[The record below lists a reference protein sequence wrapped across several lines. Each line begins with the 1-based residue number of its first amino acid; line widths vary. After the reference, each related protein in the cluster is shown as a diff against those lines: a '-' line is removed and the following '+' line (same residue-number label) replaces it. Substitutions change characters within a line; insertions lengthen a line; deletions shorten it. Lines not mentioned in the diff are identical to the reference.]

1 MKPLSQRV
9 SFLLSLAVDGN
20 LDEAQQ
26 RELEEALASHP
37 DIARE
42 LRASKALKGLLQ
54 GRRTVPP
61 DPYFWTRLSQA
72 LDERKEEEKNLLPFP
87 RKYLPVA
94 SAVGI
99 LAFVALGVTLF
110 VQRGP
115 LLQYLSEQSAV
126 VQDVYESSILKGAVM
141 PLFANIGNDDVLQYA
156 LFGTLPLDKE
166 SETALRV
173 DEGSADGYRI
183 EVGLTGEQVRP
194 KVTVH
199 ELLEEL
205 RPTAGQAVLID
216 SVLGE
221 ARKRIEQAVF
231 YSENNALAIDPELTR
246 LNRVVLTRIAAVL
259 APAQRERFD
268 RFLED
273 RNSSYAI
280 AAGDHET
287 IAPPEP
293 PMTAIPR
300 QHSKDFIVITSD
312 SFAVAELNFNIDSIV
327 RPGTMT
333 RVRIPDM
340 ERKLEMLVR
349 SRAVRAPAVHQS
361 KSFSR
366 SPVRVVGEADLI
378 KIELDAEFMA
388 KEAEGLQVIAQ
399 PRGQRDK
406 FFRFEYRT
414 GVEGAAPVTP
424 GAPEA
429 PAGVRGQ
436 LDSMMRQ
443 LQREQETQVRE
454 LMRMDSVFQQRTQ
467 SRPRKQSSGVWVDS
481 LKQDR

>member
-9 SFLLSLAVDGN
+9 SLLLSLAVDGN
-20 LDEAQQ
+20 LDELQKK
-26 RELEEALASHP
+26 EFEEILASNP
-37 DIARE
+37 EVARE
-42 LRASKALKGLLQ
+42 LRERKAVKALLQ
-54 GRRTVPP
+54 ARRTIPP
-61 DPYFWTRLSQA
+61 NPYFWTRLSTA
-72 LDERKEEEKNLLPFP
+72 IEAKKEEEKNLLPFP
-87 RKYLPVA
+87 RKYLPIA
-94 SAVGI
+94 SATGVV
-99 LAFVALGVTLF
+99 AFVALGVTLF
-110 VQRGP
+110 VQREP

-199 ELLEEL
+199 EFLEEL
-205 RPTAGQAVLID
+205 RPSVVQAVMID
-216 SVLGE
+216 SVLGA
-221 ARKRIEQAVF
+221 ARKQIEQSVF

-246 LNRVVLTRIAAVL
+246 LNRVVLTRIASVL

-268 RFLED
+268 KFLET
-273 RNSSYAI
+273 RNASYAI
-280 AAGDHET
+280 AAGSHD
-287 IAPPEP
+287 IPVPPDMPKVHVP
-293 PMTAIPR
+293 PPHR
-300 QHSKDFIVITSD
+300 KDFIVITSD
-312 SFAVAELNFNIDSIV
+312 SFAVAELNFNIDSII
-327 RPGTMT
+327 RPGTMV
-333 RVRIPDM
+333 RARIPDM

-349 SRAVRAPAVHQS
+349 SRAVRVPAMHQS
-361 KSFSR
+361 RTFSR
-366 SPVRVVGEADLI
+366 SPVRVVGETDMI

-388 KEAEGLQVIAQ
+388 REAEELRVVVQ

-414 GVEGAAPVTP
+414 GVEGV
-424 GAPEA
+424 APEIPGSPES
-429 PAGVRGQ
+429 PAGVRGH

-454 LMRMDSVFQQRTQ
+454 LMRMDSVFQHRTQ

-481 LKQDR
+481 LK

>member
-9 SFLLSLAVDGN
+9 SLLLSLAVDGT
-20 LDEAQQ
+20 LDEAQK
-26 RELEEALASHP
+26 RELEEVLASHP
-37 DIARE
+37 HIARE
-42 LRASKALKGLLQ
+42 LQERKALKDLLQ
-54 GRRTVPP
+54 ARRTFPP
-61 DPYFWTRLSQA
+61 DPNFWTRLSHA
-72 LDERKEEEKNLLPFP
+72 LERKKEEEKNLLPFP

-94 SAVGI
+94 STLGI
-99 LAFVALGVTLF
+99 VAFVALGVTLF
-110 VQRGP
+110 IQREP

-126 VQDVYESSILKGAVM
+126 VQDAYESSILKGAVM

-156 LFGTLPLDKE
+156 LFGTLPLDKK

-173 DEGSADGYRI
+173 DEGSTDGYRI

-194 KVTVH
+194 KVTVY
-199 ELLEEL
+199 ELFEEL
-205 RPTAGQAVLID
+205 RPSVVQAVKID

-246 LNRVVLTRIAAVL
+246 LNRVVLTKIAAVL

-268 RFLED
+268 KFLET
-273 RNSSYAI
+273 RNATYAI
-280 AAGDHET
+280 AAGDLE
-287 IAPPEP
+287 IPAPPEVPKVRVP
-293 PMTAIPR
+293 PA
-300 QHSKDFIVITSD
+300 QSKDFIVITSD
-312 SFAVAELNFNIDSIV
+312 SFAVAELNFNIDSII
-327 RPGTMT
+327 RPGAIL
-333 RVRIPDM
+333 RARIPDM

-361 KSFSR
+361 RSFSR

-378 KIELDAEFMA
+378 KIELDAEFLA
-388 KEAEGLQVIAQ
+388 REAEEMRVVVQ

-414 GVEGAAPVTP
+414 GVEGNAPVIS
-424 GAPEA
+424 GSPEI
-429 PAGVRGQ
+429 PAGVRGE
-436 LDSMMRQ
+436 LDSMMRK

-454 LMRMDSVFQQRTQ
+454 LMRMDSVFQQRQQ

-481 LKQDR
+481 LK

>member
-9 SFLLSLAVDGN
+9 SLLLSLAVDGT
-20 LDEAQQ
+20 LDETQ
-26 RELEEALASHP
+26 RKEFEEILESHP
-37 DIARE
+37 EIGKE
-42 LRASKALKGLLQ
+42 LRERKALKDVLQ
-54 GRRTVPP
+54 ARRTVPP
-61 DPYFWTRLSQA
+61 DPYFWTRLSTA
-72 LDERKEEEKNLLPFP
+72 IEAKKEEEKDLLPFP

-94 SAVGI
+94 SAMGI
-99 LAFVALGVTLF
+99 VTFVALGVTLF
-110 VQRGP
+110 VQREP
-115 LLQYLSEQSAV
+115 VLQYLSEQSAV

-183 EVGLTGEQVRP
+183 EVGLTGERVRP

-205 RPTAGQAVLID
+205 RPSVVQAVMID

-221 ARKRIEQAVF
+221 ARKQIEQAVF

-246 LNRVVLTRIAAVL
+246 LNRVVLTRIASVL

-268 RFLED
+268 KFLET
-273 RNSSYAI
+273 RNASYAI
-280 AAGDHET
+280 AAGDRD
-287 IAPPEP
+287 IPVLP
-293 PMTAIPR
+293 AIPNAHVSPS
-300 QHSKDFIVITSD
+300 QPKDFIVITSD
-312 SFAVAELNFNIDSIV
+312 SFAVAELNFNIDSIF
-327 RPGTMT
+327 RPGTMV
-333 RVRIPDM
+333 RARIPDM
-340 ERKLEMLVR
+340 ERKLELLLR
-349 SRAVRAPAVHQS
+349 SRAVRAPAMHQS

-366 SPVRVVGEADLI
+366 SPVRVVGETDMI

-388 KEAEGLQVIAQ
+388 RDAEELRVVVQ

-414 GVEGAAPVTP
+414 GVEEVDPVITES
-424 GAPEA
+424 PET

-436 LDSMMRQ
+436 LDSMMLQ
-443 LQREQETQVRE
+443 LQREQGMQMRE
-454 LMRMDSVFQQRTQ
+454 RMRMDSLFQQRTQ
-467 SRPRKQSSGVWVDS
+467 SRPRKQTSGVWVDS
-481 LKQDR
+481 LK